1 MFDQI
6 IGPTGPLNFIRLTG
20 RPHAPCRQITD
31 ISRPGVD
38 GSAFRNDGAR
48 GDEYELIGLINAAD
62 VVQMVAI
69 EDVLRNWTGSFCTV
83 FIAEAPYYYQ
93 ILKHVRMNSQ
103 RRAERTIG
111 GPVPTGTWVAEFSLR
126 FQYGGPV

>member
-6 IGPTGPLNFIRLTG
+6 LGPTGPLNFIKLSG

-31 ISRPGVD
+31 ISRPGVN

-48 GDEYELIGLINAAD
+48 GDEYELVGLINASSPFQ
-62 VVQMVAI
+62 VTAI
-69 EDVLRNWTGSFCTV
+69 EDVLRNWTGSLCTV
-83 FIAEAPYYYQ
+83 NVASTVYYYQ
-93 ILKHVRMNSQ
+93 VLKYVRMNTL

-111 GPVPTGTWVAEFSLR
+111 GPVPTGQWVAEFTLR